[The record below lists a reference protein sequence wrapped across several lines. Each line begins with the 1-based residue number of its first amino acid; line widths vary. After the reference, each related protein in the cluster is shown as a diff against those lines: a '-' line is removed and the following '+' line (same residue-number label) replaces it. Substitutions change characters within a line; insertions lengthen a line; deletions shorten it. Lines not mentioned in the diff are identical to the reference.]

1 MKKSRSVFTL
11 IELLVVIAIIAILAA
26 MLLPALSAARERARS
41 ASCLSNLKQVGT
53 YSLMYADD
61 NKSCFAP
68 VRTDISHWVM
78 LTEGGYWNLPNP
90 QATEAHGKSLL
101 YRCPSGVTEAGGL
114 DTYGMRVSLDSSG
127 FISINLGQV
136 NNPSEALL
144 FADSSRDS
152 AMHMTD
158 LLDGGL
164 RWTGGYD
171 SEGPT
176 LQERHGN
183 RFNAWF
189 MDGHAAAHR
198 AWELWDME
206 ESLNKL
212 YPGTLN
218 YRDSKG
224 ELLSAAH

>member
-1 MKKSRSVFTL
+1 MNTNT
-11 IELLVVIAIIAILAA
+11 VVIAIIAILAA

-53 YSLMYADD
+53 YSMMYADD

-90 QATEAHGKSLL
+90 QATEAQGKSLL
-101 YRCPSGVTEAGGL
+101 YRCPTGVMEAGGI
-114 DTYGMRVSLDSSG
+114 DTYGMRVNYQSDGL
-127 FISINLGQV
+127 FHSINLGTV
-136 NNPSEALL
+136 NNPSNALL
-144 FADSSRDS
+144 FADSSRD
-152 AMHMTD
+152 ADMHMTD

-164 RWTGGYD
+164 RWTGGWD

-183 RFNAWF
+183 YINAWF

-198 AWELWDME
+198 AKEFWDME
-206 ESLNKL
+206 ESLNKQ

-218 YRDSKG
+218 YRNNKG
-224 ELLSAAH
+224 ELLSAAP